1 MSFVAGGKIL
11 SEGEYIMT
19 LKEEAYA
26 IIDKLP
32 DKVMGDILKDLQR
45 KADDPITWETPEQEA
60 ARKAKKR
67 EESMRAFLR
76 LEEMRKEIQ
85 AMRKED
91 PDLIPD
97 DYEEAYADS
106 LAEKYLVAK

>member
-1 MSFVAGGKIL
+1 
-11 SEGEYIMT
+11 MT

-32 DKVMGDILKDLQR
+32 EKVMGDILKELQK

-60 ARKAKKR
+60 ARKAKELAKR
-67 EESMRAFLR
+67 REAFLR

-91 PDLIPD
+91 PSLIPD
-97 DYEEAYADS
+97 DYEEAYADA